1 MERNLKVRIIPRK
14 EKLNQLKRV
23 GIYDRV
29 STAGKAQLQSL
40 AVQVSALT
48 RNIYYRNDCLSV
60 YR

>member
-23 GIYDRV
+23 GIYAHV

-48 RNIYYRNDCLSV
+48 RNIYYRNDCLLRDV
-60 YR
+60 